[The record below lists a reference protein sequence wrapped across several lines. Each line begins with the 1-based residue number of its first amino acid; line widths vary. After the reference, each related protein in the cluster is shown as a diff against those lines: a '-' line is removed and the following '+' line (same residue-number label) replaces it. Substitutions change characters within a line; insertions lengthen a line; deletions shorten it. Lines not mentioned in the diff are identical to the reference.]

1 MPTASLRYFFK
12 ARAIM
17 AEIIVPQPDPTLLT
31 TAQLTREISNAR
43 ELIESK
49 VSGAVLMLE
58 GRIAANASALE
69 TVRIMVDRH
78 VDTAINDLKE
88 ILETRFVG
96 MDRAVNLL
104 QDIQNRVPM
113 ITDEKVNQLRSLHQE
128 KFDSIAVQFAER
140 DTRTEQTAA
149 GVKIAVDAAL
159 QAAKEA
165 VAEQN
170 RSFALA
176 TGKSETATMKQ
187 IDALG
192 LAIQTANKGLDDKI
206 ADMKDRLTRIEGMDL
221 GSNRH
226 REQQLGERA
235 DTHGCNQNMIAIAA
249 AALAALAIIFTFMHS
264 SPASYPVSTAPPSIL
279 QRQSAPQ
286 FLPLPKFGLR
296 VAGGLRSEESA
307 SIIGDY

>member
-1 MPTASLRYFFK
+1 MTE
-12 ARAIM
+12 IM
-17 AEIIVPQPDPTLLT
+17 VPQPDPTLLT
-31 TAQLTREISNAR
+31 TAQLTREIANAR

-49 VSGAVLMLE
+49 VNGAIVMLE
-58 GRIAANASALE
+58 GRIASTVAALDTLRNE
-69 TVRIMVDRH
+69 VDRRTED
-78 VDTAINDLKE
+78 VKE
-88 ILETRFVG
+88 ILETRLVG
-96 MDRAVNLL
+96 MDRTINLL
-104 QDIQNRVPM
+104 QDTQNRVPM
-113 ITDEKVNQLRSLHQE
+113 LTDEKLIQLRSLHEE
-128 KFDSIAVQFAER
+128 KFASIGVQFAER

-226 REQQLGERA
+226 REQQLEERA
-235 DTHGCNQNMIAIAA
+235 DTHGGNQNMIAIAA
-249 AALAALAIIFTFMHS
+249 AALAALAIVLTFMHS
-264 SPASYPVSTAPPSIL
+264 SPASSPVSSML

-286 FLPLPKFGLR
+286 FFALPKFGVR
-296 VAGGLRSEESA
+296 VAGFEAPRRMISGTSTV
-307 SIIGDY
+307 IGYFDILGQFNFP

>member
-1 MPTASLRYFFK
+1 M
-12 ARAIM
+12 
-17 AEIIVPQPDPTLLT
+17 
-31 TAQLTREISNAR
+31 
-43 ELIESK
+43 
-49 VSGAVLMLE
+49 
-58 GRIAANASALE
+58 
-69 TVRIMVDRH
+69 
-78 VDTAINDLKE
+78 
-88 ILETRFVG
+88 
-96 MDRAVNLL
+96 
-104 QDIQNRVPM
+104 
-113 ITDEKVNQLRSLHQE
+113 
-128 KFDSIAVQFAER
+128 
-140 DTRTEQTAA
+140 
-149 GVKIAVDAAL
+149 KIAVDAAL

-206 ADMKDRLTRIEGMDL
+206 ADLKDGLTRIEGMDL

-235 DTHGCNQNMIAIAA
+235 DTHGGNQNMIAIAT
-249 AALAALAIIFTFMHS
+249 AALAIVFTFMHS
-264 SPASYPVSTAPPSIL
+264 SPASSPVSTAPSSML

-296 VAGGLRSEESA
+296 VAGFEAPSRMITRKIDPERTISCQRDLMKIDS
-307 SIIGDY
+307 

>member
-1 MPTASLRYFFK
+1 
-12 ARAIM
+12 M
-17 AEIIVPQPDPTLLT
+17 ATRGVNDAESPPRGYQEGRGLVPIPDPTLLT
-31 TAQLTREISNAR
+31 TELVDKAIDNLRKELQTRFDAMDTAADLLHEDYVRVPNQVDRAILNIR
-43 ELIESK
+43 ELMEGKINLISARVEEAMN
-49 VSGAVLMLE
+49 VS
-58 GRIAANASALE
+58 N
-69 TVRIMVDRH
+69 
-78 VDTAINDLKE
+78 
-88 ILETRFVG
+88 
-96 MDRAVNLL
+96 
-104 QDIQNRVPM
+104 
-113 ITDEKVNQLRSLHQE
+113 E
-128 KFDSIAVQFAER
+128 KFASIGTQFIER

-221 GSNRH
+221 GSNRY

-235 DTHGCNQNMIAIAA
+235 DTHGGNQNMIAIAA
-249 AALAALAIIFTFMHS
+249 AALATLAIVFTFMHS
-264 SPASYPVSTAPPSIL
+264 SPASSPVSMAPSSML

-296 VAGGLRSEESA
+296 VAGFEAPSRMISRTSTRNWLIRRSWSV
-307 SIIGDY
+307 

>member
-1 MPTASLRYFFK
+1 MTNS
-12 ARAIM
+12 M
-17 AEIIVPQPDPTLLT
+17 VPQPDPTLLT
-31 TAQLTREISNAR
+31 TAQLTREIANAR

-49 VSGAVLMLE
+49 VNGAIVMLE
-58 GRIAANASALE
+58 GRIAGSAAALKD
-69 TVRIMVDRH
+69 V
-78 VDTAINDLKE
+78 KE
-88 ILETRFVG
+88 ILETRLVG
-96 MDRAVNLL
+96 MDRAINLL
-104 QDIQNRVPM
+104 QDIQNRVPIIM
-113 ITDEKVNQLRSLHQE
+113 DEKLNQLRSLHQE
-128 KFDSIAVQFAER
+128 KFASIGVQFAER

-226 REQQLGERA
+226 REQQLEERA
-235 DTHGCNQNMIAIAA
+235 DTHGGNQNMIAIAA
-249 AALAALAIIFTFMHS
+249 AALAALAIVLTFMHS
-264 SPASYPVSTAPPSIL
+264 SPASSPVSSML

-286 FLPLPKFGLR
+286 FFALPKFGVR
-296 VAGGLRSEESA
+296 VAGFEAPSRMITRKIDPERTMSVARG
-307 SIIGDY
+307 I